1 MYVYTCLNMYTYVQM
16 YMSADAVGELLPAK
30 PRREQECLALNPRFH
45 GTVLD
50 RNIRV

>member
-1 MYVYTCLNMYTYVQM
+1 MSKYVYIRTDVL
-16 YMSADAVGELLPAK
+16 SADAVGELLHAK